1 MNHAIHTAVRRA
13 RHARIATSTALGSGA
28 LNAAPSLLVSA
39 LVLALSALSALP
51 AQAAG
56 IDATINSITAPAA
69 VWVGKVVFFKIPLF
83 GAQLPLVVLWLVVCA
98 VYFTWYMKFV
108 NLRGFRHA
116 IELARGDYAD
126 PKSAGEVSHFQA
138 LATAVSGTVGIGN
151 IGGVAVAVTVGGAGA
166 TFWLILAG
174 FLGMSTKFVECTLGV
189 KYRNENPDGSVS
201 GGPMYYLRKGFEDRG
216 MSQFGKYI
224 GGFYSVGIF
233 VAPAILAAV
242 DLVFNLPTGA
252 QEHRFLRMRFAHLAA
267 ELEMSDV
274 KQRTVDYVRQEMT
287 KLYAG
292 EPPAYRVLLYVCTNL
307 IDARRSN
314 CKPRLKI
321 SRWHRLTMN
330 FWRWNS
336 FEPPGIKTTNS

>member
-13 RHARIATSTALGSGA
+13 RNARIATSTAL
-28 LNAAPSLLVSA
+28 AA
-39 LVLALSALSALP
+39 ALSIVLLTLSVVP
-51 AQAAG
+51 AQAGG

-83 GAQLPLVVLWLVVCA
+83 GAQLPLVVLWLVVGA

-216 MSQFGKYI
+216 MAQFGRYI
-224 GGFYSVGIF
+224 GGFYAVGIF
-233 VAPAILAAV
+233 VGAYGLMFRLIRTRAATRVSALQYFAPPVTMLIAWPVFGEALTINGLAGL
-242 DLVFNLPTGA
+242 LVTSAGFWLMARGA
-252 QEHRFLRMRFAHLAA
+252 AKR
-267 ELEMSDV
+267 
-274 KQRTVDYVRQEMT
+274 
-287 KLYAG
+287 G
-292 EPPAYRVLLYVCTNL
+292 
-307 IDARRSN
+307 
-314 CKPRLKI
+314 
-321 SRWHRLTMN
+321 
-330 FWRWNS
+330 
-336 FEPPGIKTTNS
+336 